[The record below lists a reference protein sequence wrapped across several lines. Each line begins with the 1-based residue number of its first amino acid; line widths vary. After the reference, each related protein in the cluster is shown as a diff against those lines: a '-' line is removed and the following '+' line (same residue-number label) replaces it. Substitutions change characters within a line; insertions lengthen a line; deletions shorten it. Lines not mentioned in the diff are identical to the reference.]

1 MFLCLLLLFNLLI
14 VLVLLVVSSQHLS
27 CPGYAGSDPGSVCC
41 NKPSILQINLLL
53 LAELRATNHM
63 VSILGGYQE
72 GEEVGLLTGL
82 HLRLHHRILGDVVKP
97 TFGGVRTSPKD
108 DCGMPWADYTGVFKD
123 VVKPSNVEHQ
133 PGLINMGKYAP
144 ALRMTVRITRTM
156 REQRNRDSNRGELRD
171 TLSLHRCRG
180 QIRHA

>member
-1 MFLCLLLLFNLLI
+1 MVILLGGSEQDISMFLDT
-14 VLVLLVVSSQHLS
+14 
-27 CPGYAGSDPGSVCC
+27 PR
-41 NKPSILQINLLL
+41 
-53 LAELRATNHM
+53 LRDEPRDE
-63 VSILGGYQE
+63 E
-72 GEEVGLLTGL
+72 GRDDGRLRGL

-123 VVKPSNVEHQ
+123 VVKPSNVKHQ
-133 PGLINMGKYAP
+133 PGLINRGKNAP

-171 TLSLHRCRG
+171 TPRQICYRYTTPDTPL
-180 QIRHA
+180 IRHARYATTRTYSEGFCVKQLENCFKMKDGE

>member
-1 MFLCLLLLFNLLI
+1 
-14 VLVLLVVSSQHLS
+14 
-27 CPGYAGSDPGSVCC
+27 
-41 NKPSILQINLLL
+41 
-53 LAELRATNHM
+53 M

-123 VVKPSNVEHQ
+123 VVKPSNVKHQ
-133 PGLINMGKYAP
+133 PGLINRGKNAP

-156 REQRNRDSNRGELRD
+156 RGQRNRDARTAKIRQEPPRYAEPD
-171 TLSLHRCRG
+171 TPRYAEPAARVRYKYETCFGNNGRAGMIQYSIWIYLFPTLCCVLLLLVTYLPGPVPVSFVCSP
-180 QIRHA
+180 I